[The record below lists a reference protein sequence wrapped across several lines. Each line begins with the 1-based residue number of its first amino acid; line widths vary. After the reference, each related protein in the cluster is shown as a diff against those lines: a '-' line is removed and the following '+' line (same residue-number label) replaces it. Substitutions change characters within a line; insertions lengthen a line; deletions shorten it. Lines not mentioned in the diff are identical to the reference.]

1 MTVLRSPKPFLRAL
15 SGQVQDVPPIWLMR
29 QAGRYL
35 PEYRAVR
42 AEVGGF
48 LDLCYDPDRACEVTL
63 QPIRRFGFDA
73 AILFSDI
80 LVLPHALQQKVWFVE
95 GEGPKLE
102 PLRDASDLAILQP
115 DAVLGHL
122 RPVFETVAKLNAALP
137 METALIGFAG
147 APWTVATYMIEGGS
161 SRDFAKTKIWT
172 YRDPDSFQRLIDIL
186 VDATADYLVAQIDA
200 GADAVQLF
208 DSWAGALDEAGFRR
222 WSLEPAKAIV
232 ERVRA
237 RHPDVPIIGFPRAA
251 GPLYMDYA
259 AETGVTAVSLDQG
272 LPAEWAARTLP
283 RDVVTQGNLD
293 PMALLAGGAALD
305 RAVDHILQAFDGRPH
320 IFNLGHGIIKETPPD
335 HVERLVARIRRATS

>member
-1 MTVLRSPKPFLRAL
+1 MSVQRSPKPFLRTL
-15 SGQVQDVPPIWLMR
+15 YGEVQDSPPIWLMR

-42 AEVGGF
+42 ADVGGF

-102 PLRDASDLAILQP
+102 PLRDASDLSILKP

-122 RPVFETVAKLNAALP
+122 QPVFETVAKLSAALP

-161 SRDFAKTKIWT
+161 SRDFAKTKLWA
-172 YRDPDSFQRLIDIL
+172 YHDPDGFQRLIDLL
-186 VDATADYLVAQIDA
+186 VDSTATYLVAQIDA
-200 GADAVQLF
+200 GAQAVQLF

-222 WSLEPAKAIV
+222 WSLAPAKAIV
-232 ERVRA
+232 DRVRES
-237 RHPDVPIIGFPRAA
+237 HPDVPIIGFPRAV
-251 GPLYMDYA
+251 GPLYTEYA
-259 AETGVTAVSLDQG
+259 SQTGVTAVSLDQG
-272 LPAEWAARTLP
+272 LPAAWAAREIP

-293 PMALLAGGAALD
+293 PMALLAGGEALD
-305 RAVDHILQAFDGRPH
+305 RAVDHILEVFDGRAH
-320 IFNLGHGIIKETPPD
+320 VFNLGHGIIKETPPD
-335 HVERLVARIRRATS
+335 HVARLVERIRRATS